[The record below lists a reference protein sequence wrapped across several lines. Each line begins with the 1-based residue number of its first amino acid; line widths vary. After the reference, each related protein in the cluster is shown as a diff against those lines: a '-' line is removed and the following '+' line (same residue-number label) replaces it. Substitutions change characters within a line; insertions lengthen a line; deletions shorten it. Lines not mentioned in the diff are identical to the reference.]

1 MESVKTGKT
10 NKVGKNT
17 EMAHTKTNKET
28 HFKQV
33 SAITNRIRS
42 IGGIFTKIAKKVRE
56 LVKKHPKKSSAALV
70 VLTPVACKRAK
81 ELDDKVQDKS
91 KQAEKENKI
100 NWWKYSGLT
109 IATSLLLAACSAGD
123 IDKQIELEQE
133 KQKTE
138 QEKKEAENAR
148 DRANKSEIE
157 LEQERQKTNKSGIE
171 LANSQIKAEQ
181 ERQKTEQEKQKA
193 NKSEIE
199 LEQQKQKTIN
209 TQRDL
214 IKEQKDFIKETE
226 QNCQEKHGQLFIKRA
241 RIKTGITTGIA
252 IEIEAECKTPK
263 PTKTNQTPIQPK
275 HLPNSKHPHSQR
287 GSKAQEL
294 IAYLLFEQ
302 KDFIIETEQ
311 KCQEKH
317 NQFFIKKA
325 GIKGG
330 AIEVEAECKTPKPTK
345 TNQTPI
351 QPKHLPNSK
360 QPHSQRG
367 SKAQELIA
375 YLQKELESLPYSQ
388 KAIAKQVDFY
398 KPSSIAYLELDPR
411 DFKVTEEW
419 QNENLKIR
427 SKAQAKMLE
436 MRKPQANLSP
446 SQSFLFVQRIFADIN
461 KEIEAAANTEKKAEK
476 VGYGYS
482 KRV

>member
-1 MESVKTGKT
+1 MESGKT

-17 EMAHTKTNKET
+17 ETANTKANKET
-28 HFKQV
+28 HFKQA
-33 SAITNRIRS
+33 SAITNTLRS
-42 IGGIFTKIAKKVRE
+42 IGGFFTKIVKKVRE
-56 LVKKHPKKSSAALV
+56 LVKKHPKKSNAALV
-70 VLTPVACKRAK
+70 VLTHVACKRAK

-91 KQAEKENKI
+91 KQAEKENQI

-109 IATSLLLAACSAGD
+109 IAASLLLAACSAGD

-138 QEKKEAENAR
+138 QEQQKTEQERQK
-148 DRANKSEIE
+148 ANRSGIE

-181 ERQKTEQEKQKA
+181 ERQKTEQEKQKT
-193 NKSEIE
+193 NKSGIE

-226 QNCQEKHGQLFIKRA
+226 QNCQEKHGQLFIKKA

-275 HLPNSKHPHSQR
+275 HLPNSK
-287 GSKAQEL
+287 
-294 IAYLLFEQ
+294 
-302 KDFIIETEQ
+302 
-311 KCQEKH
+311 
-317 NQFFIKKA
+317 
-325 GIKGG
+325 
-330 AIEVEAECKTPKPTK
+330 
-345 TNQTPI
+345 
-351 QPKHLPNSK
+351 QPR
-360 QPHSQRG
+360 SQRG

-411 DFKVTEEW
+411 DFKATEEW
-419 QNENLKIR
+419 QKENLKIR

-436 MRKPQANLSP
+436 MRNPQAHLST
-446 SQSFLFVQRIFADIN
+446 SQSLLLVQKIFADVS
-461 KEIEAAANTEKKAEK
+461 KEIEAAANTEKKVEK
-476 VGYGYS
+476 AGYGYS
-482 KRV
+482 KRM

>member
-10 NKVGKNT
+10 NKVGKNAET
-17 EMAHTKTNKET
+17 ANAKANKET
-28 HFKQV
+28 HFKQA
-33 SAITNRIRS
+33 SAITNIIRS
-42 IGGIFTKIAKKVRE
+42 IGGFFTKIAKKVRE
-56 LVKKHPKKSSAALV
+56 LVKKHPKKSKAALV
-70 VLTPVACKRAK
+70 VLTHVACRKAK

-91 KQAEKENKI
+91 KQAEKENQI

-109 IATSLLLAACSAGD
+109 IAASLLLAACSAGD

-133 KQKTE
+133 K
-138 QEKKEAENAR
+138 KEAENAR
-148 DRANKSEIE
+148 DRANKSGIE

-181 ERQKTEQEKQKA
+181 ERQKTEQEKQKT
-193 NKSEIE
+193 NKSGIE
-199 LEQQKQKTIN
+199 LEQQKQKTIS

-275 HLPNSKHPHSQR
+275 HLPNSK
-287 GSKAQEL
+287 
-294 IAYLLFEQ
+294 
-302 KDFIIETEQ
+302 
-311 KCQEKH
+311 
-317 NQFFIKKA
+317 
-325 GIKGG
+325 
-330 AIEVEAECKTPKPTK
+330 
-345 TNQTPI
+345 
-351 QPKHLPNSK
+351 QPR
-360 QPHSQRG
+360 SQRG

-411 DFKVTEEW
+411 DFNATEEW
-419 QNENLKIR
+419 QKENLKIR

-436 MRKPQANLSP
+436 
-446 SQSFLFVQRIFADIN
+446 
-461 KEIEAAANTEKKAEK
+461 
-476 VGYGYS
+476 
-482 KRV
+482 

>member
-1 MESVKTGKT
+1 MESVKTAKEK
-10 NKVGKNT
+10 KVFKNT

-33 SAITNRIRS
+33 SAITNRLKS

-56 LVKKHPKKSSAALV
+56 LVKKHPKKSKVALV
-70 VLTPVACKRAK
+70 VLTHVACKKAK

-91 KQAEKENKI
+91 KQAEKENQI

-109 IATSLLLAACSAGD
+109 IATSLLLAACSTGD

-133 KQKTE
+133 KQKANKSGIELEQERQKTE
-138 QEKKEAENAR
+138 QEKQKT
-148 DRANKSEIE
+148 NKSEIE
-157 LEQERQKTNKSGIE
+157 LEQEKQKTNKSGIE

-226 QNCQEKHGQLFIKRA
+226 QNCQEKHGQLFIKKT

-252 IEIEAECKTPK
+252 IEI
-263 PTKTNQTPIQPK
+263 
-275 HLPNSKHPHSQR
+275 
-287 GSKAQEL
+287 
-294 IAYLLFEQ
+294 
-302 KDFIIETEQ
+302 
-311 KCQEKH
+311 
-317 NQFFIKKA
+317 
-325 GIKGG
+325 
-330 AIEVEAECKTPKPTK
+330 EAECKTPKPTK

-388 KAIAKQVDFY
+388 KAIVKQVDFY

-436 MRKPQANLSP
+436 MRNVKPYPQAHLST
-446 SQSFLFVQRIFADIN
+446 SQSLLFVQKIFADIN
-461 KEIEAAANTEKKAEK
+461 KEIKVVANTEKKAEK
-476 VGYGYS
+476 AGYGYS
-482 KRV
+482 KRM

>member
-1 MESVKTGKT
+1 MELVRTGKT

-17 EMAHTKTNKET
+17 ETANTKASKEA
-28 HFKQV
+28 HFKQAN
-33 SAITNRIRS
+33 AITNMLRS
-42 IGGIFTKIAKKVRE
+42 IGSFFTKIAKKVRE
-56 LVKKHPKKSSAALV
+56 LVKKHPKKSKAALV
-70 VLTPVACKRAK
+70 VLTHAACKRAK

-91 KQAEKENKI
+91 KQAEKENQI

-109 IATSLLLAACSAGD
+109 IATSLLLAACSTGD

-133 KQKTE
+133 KQKANKSGIELEQERQKTE
-138 QEKKEAENAR
+138 QEKQK
-148 DRANKSEIE
+148 ANKSGIE

-226 QNCQEKHGQLFIKRA
+226 QNCQEKHGQLFIKKT

-275 HLPNSKHPHSQR
+275 HL
-287 GSKAQEL
+287 L
-294 IAYLLFEQ
+294 
-302 KDFIIETEQ
+302 
-311 KCQEKH
+311 
-317 NQFFIKKA
+317 
-325 GIKGG
+325 
-330 AIEVEAECKTPKPTK
+330 
-345 TNQTPI
+345 
-351 QPKHLPNSK
+351 NSK

-367 SKAQELIA
+367 SKTQELIA

-411 DFKVTEEW
+411 DFNVTEEW

-436 MRKPQANLSP
+436 MRNPQAHLST
-446 SQSFLFVQRIFADIN
+446 SQSLLFLQKIFADVN

-476 VGYGYS
+476 AGYGYS

>member
-10 NKVGKNT
+10 NKVGKNAET
-17 EMAHTKTNKET
+17 ANTKANKET
-28 HFKQV
+28 HFKQA
-33 SAITNRIRS
+33 STITNTIRS
-42 IGGIFTKIAKKVRE
+42 IGGFFTKIAKKVRE
-56 LVKKHPKKSSAALV
+56 LVKKHPKKSNAALV
-70 VLTPVACKRAK
+70 VLTHVACKRAK

-91 KQAEKENKI
+91 KQAEKENQI

-109 IATSLLLAACSAGD
+109 IAASLLLAACSAGD
-123 IDKQIELEQE
+123 TDKQIELEQE

-138 QEKKEAENAR
+138 QEQQKTEQERQK
-148 DRANKSEIE
+148 ANKSGIE

-275 HLPNSKHPHSQR
+275 HLPNSK
-287 GSKAQEL
+287 
-294 IAYLLFEQ
+294 
-302 KDFIIETEQ
+302 
-311 KCQEKH
+311 
-317 NQFFIKKA
+317 
-325 GIKGG
+325 
-330 AIEVEAECKTPKPTK
+330 
-345 TNQTPI
+345 
-351 QPKHLPNSK
+351 QPR
-360 QPHSQRG
+360 SQRG

-411 DFKVTEEW
+411 DFNVTEEW
-419 QNENLKIR
+419 QKENLKIR

-436 MRKPQANLSP
+436 MRSLKPDPQAHLST
-446 SQSFLFVQRIFADIN
+446 SQSLLFVQKIFADVS
-461 KEIEAAANTEKKAEK
+461 KEIKVVANTEKKVEK
-476 VGYGYS
+476 AGYGYS
-482 KRV
+482 KRM

>member
-17 EMAHTKTNKET
+17 ETANTKANKET

-33 SAITNRIRS
+33 SAITNTIRS
-42 IGGIFTKIAKKVRE
+42 IGGFFTKIMKKVRE
-56 LVKKHPKKSSAALV
+56 LVKKHPKKSKVALV
-70 VLTPVACKRAK
+70 VLTHAACKKAK

-109 IATSLLLAACSAGD
+109 IATSLLLAACSVGD

-138 QEKKEAENAR
+138 QEK
-148 DRANKSEIE
+148 
-157 LEQERQKTNKSGIE
+157 
-171 LANSQIKAEQ
+171 
-181 ERQKTEQEKQKA
+181 QKTEQEKQKT
-193 NKSEIE
+193 
-199 LEQQKQKTIN
+199 EQEKQKTIN
-209 TQRDL
+209 TQ
-214 IKEQKDFIKETE
+214 KDFIKYVE
-226 QNCQEKHGQLFIKRA
+226 QNCQENHG
-241 RIKTGITTGIA
+241 
-252 IEIEAECKTPK
+252 
-263 PTKTNQTPIQPK
+263 
-275 HLPNSKHPHSQR
+275 
-287 GSKAQEL
+287 
-294 IAYLLFEQ
+294 
-302 KDFIIETEQ
+302 
-311 KCQEKH
+311 
-317 NQFFIKKA
+317 QFFIKKGGIKA
-325 GIKGG
+325 GIG
-330 AIEVEAECKTPKPTK
+330 IEVEAECKTPKPTK

-360 QPHSQRG
+360 QPRSQRG

-411 DFKVTEEW
+411 DFNATEEW
-419 QNENLKIR
+419 QKENLKIR

-436 MRKPQANLSP
+436 MRSLKPDPQAHLST
-446 SQSFLFVQRIFADIN
+446 SQSLLFVQKIFADIN
-461 KEIEAAANTEKKAEK
+461 KEIKVVANTEKKAEK
-476 VGYGYS
+476 AGYGYS
-482 KRV
+482 KRM

>member
-1 MESVKTGKT
+1 MESVKTGRI
-10 NKVGKNT
+10 NKVGKNAET
-17 EMAHTKTNKET
+17 ANTKANKET

-33 SAITNRIRS
+33 SAITNTLRS

-56 LVKKHPKKSSAALV
+56 LFKKHPKKSKVALV
-70 VLTPVACKRAK
+70 VLTHAACKRAK

-91 KQAEKENKI
+91 KQAEKENQI
-100 NWWKYSGLT
+100 NWWKYSRLT
-109 IATSLLLAACSAGD
+109 IATSLLLAACSTGD

-133 KQKTE
+133 KQKANKSGIELEQERQKTE
-138 QEKKEAENAR
+138 QEKQK
-148 DRANKSEIE
+148 ANKSEIE

-226 QNCQEKHGQLFIKRA
+226 QNCQEKHGQLFIKKA

-275 HLPNSKHPHSQR
+275 HLPNSK
-287 GSKAQEL
+287 
-294 IAYLLFEQ
+294 
-302 KDFIIETEQ
+302 
-311 KCQEKH
+311 
-317 NQFFIKKA
+317 
-325 GIKGG
+325 
-330 AIEVEAECKTPKPTK
+330 
-345 TNQTPI
+345 
-351 QPKHLPNSK
+351 

-367 SKAQELIA
+367 SKAQEFIA

-398 KPSSIAYLELDPR
+398 RPSSIAYLELDPR

-436 MRKPQANLSP
+436 MRNPQAHLST
-446 SQSFLFVQRIFADIN
+446 SQSLLFVQKIFADIN
-461 KEIEAAANTEKKAEK
+461 KEIKVVANTEKKAEK
-476 VGYGYS
+476 AGYGYS
-482 KRV
+482 KRM

>member
-10 NKVGKNT
+10 NKVGKNAET
-17 EMAHTKTNKET
+17 ANTKANKET
-28 HFKQV
+28 HFKQA
-33 SAITNRIRS
+33 SAITNTLRS
-42 IGGIFTKIAKKVRE
+42 IGGFFTKIVKKVRE
-56 LVKKHPKKSSAALV
+56 LVKKHPKKSRVALV
-70 VLTPVACKRAK
+70 VLAHVACRKAK

-91 KQAEKENKI
+91 KQAEKENQI

-109 IATSLLLAACSAGD
+109 ITASLLLAACSVGD
-123 IDKQIELEQE
+123 TDKQIELEQE
-133 KQKTE
+133 KQKANKSGIELEQERQKTE
-138 QEKKEAENAR
+138 QERQKT
-148 DRANKSEIE
+148 NKSEIE

-226 QNCQEKHGQLFIKRA
+226 QNCQEKHGQLFIKKA

-275 HLPNSKHPHSQR
+275 HLPNSK
-287 GSKAQEL
+287 
-294 IAYLLFEQ
+294 
-302 KDFIIETEQ
+302 
-311 KCQEKH
+311 
-317 NQFFIKKA
+317 
-325 GIKGG
+325 
-330 AIEVEAECKTPKPTK
+330 
-345 TNQTPI
+345 
-351 QPKHLPNSK
+351 QPR
-360 QPHSQRG
+360 SQRG

-411 DFKVTEEW
+411 DFKATEEW
-419 QNENLKIR
+419 QKENLKIR

-436 MRKPQANLSP
+436 MRSLKPDPQAHLST
-446 SQSFLFVQRIFADIN
+446 SQSLLLVQKIFADVS
-461 KEIEAAANTEKKAEK
+461 KEIEAAANTEKKVEK
-476 VGYGYS
+476 
-482 KRV
+482 RM

>member
-1 MESVKTGKT
+1 MKSVKTGKT
-10 NKVGKNT
+10 NKVSKNT
-17 EMAHTKTNKET
+17 EMANTKTNKET

-33 SAITNRIRS
+33 SAITNTLRS

-56 LVKKHPKKSSAALV
+56 LFKKHPKKSKVALV
-70 VLTPVACKRAK
+70 VLTHAACKRAK

-100 NWWKYSGLT
+100 NWWKHSGLT
-109 IATSLLLAACSAGD
+109 IATSLLLAACNAGD

-133 KQKTE
+133 K
-138 QEKKEAENAR
+138 KEVENAR
-148 DRANKSEIE
+148 DRANKSGIE
-157 LEQERQKTNKSGIE
+157 LEQQRQKTEQERQKTNKSGIE

-181 ERQKTEQEKQKA
+181 ERQKT
-193 NKSEIE
+193 NKSGIE
-199 LEQQKQKTIN
+199 LEQQRQKAEQEKQKTIN

-226 QNCQEKHGQLFIKRA
+226 QNCQEKHGQLFIKKA

-252 IEIEAECKTPK
+252 IEI
-263 PTKTNQTPIQPK
+263 
-275 HLPNSKHPHSQR
+275 
-287 GSKAQEL
+287 
-294 IAYLLFEQ
+294 
-302 KDFIIETEQ
+302 
-311 KCQEKH
+311 
-317 NQFFIKKA
+317 
-325 GIKGG
+325 
-330 AIEVEAECKTPKPTK
+330 EAECKTPKPTK

-398 KPSSIAYLELDPR
+398 RPSSIAYLELDPR

-436 MRKPQANLSP
+436 MRNVKQYPQANLST
-446 SQSFLFVQRIFADIN
+446 SQSFSIIQNIVADIN
-461 KEIEAAANTEKKAEK
+461 KEIKVVANTEKKAEK
-476 VGYGYS
+476 AGYGYS
-482 KRV
+482 KRM

>member
-1 MESVKTGKT
+1 MESVKTGRT

-17 EMAHTKTNKET
+17 EMANVKTNKET

-33 SAITNRIRS
+33 SAITNTLKS
-42 IGGIFTKIAKKVRE
+42 IGGFFTKIMKRVRE
-56 LVKKHPKKSSAALV
+56 LVKKHPEKSSAALV
-70 VLTPVACKRAK
+70 VLTHVACKKAK

-91 KQAEKENKI
+91 KQAEKENQI

-109 IATSLLLAACSAGD
+109 IATSLLLAACSVGD
-123 IDKQIELEQE
+123 IDKQIEL
-133 KQKTE
+133 
-138 QEKKEAENAR
+138 
-148 DRANKSEIE
+148 
-157 LEQERQKTNKSGIE
+157 
-171 LANSQIKAEQ
+171 EQ
-181 ERQKTEQEKQKA
+181 ERQKTEQEKQKTEQEKQKTS
-193 NKSEIE
+193 NIE
-199 LEQQKQKTIN
+199 TSNQIKVEQEKQKTEQEKQKTIK
-209 TQRDL
+209 T
-214 IKEQKDFIKETE
+214 QKDFIKYME
-226 QNCQEKHGQLFIKRA
+226 QNCKENHGRFLIEKGGTKAGIG
-241 RIKTGITTGIA
+241 GIT
-252 IEIEAECKTPK
+252 IEAEAKCKTPK
-263 PTKTNQTPIQPK
+263 P
-275 HLPNSKHPHSQR
+275 
-287 GSKAQEL
+287 A
-294 IAYLLFEQ
+294 
-302 KDFIIETEQ
+302 
-311 KCQEKH
+311 
-317 NQFFIKKA
+317 
-325 GIKGG
+325 
-330 AIEVEAECKTPKPTK
+330 K

-436 MRKPQANLSP
+436 MRNPQAHLSA
-446 SQSFLFVQRIFADIN
+446 SQSLLFIQKIFADIN

-476 VGYGYS
+476 MSYGYS
-482 KRV
+482 KRM

>member
-1 MESVKTGKT
+1 MKSVKTGKT
-10 NKVGKNT
+10 NKVEKNAET
-17 EMAHTKTNKET
+17 ADTKANKGT

-33 SAITNRIRS
+33 STIANTLRS
-42 IGGIFTKIAKKVRE
+42 IGGIFTKIAKRVRG
-56 LVKKHPKKSSAALV
+56 LVKKHPKKSRAALV
-70 VLTPVACKRAK
+70 VLAHVACKKAK

-91 KQAEKENKI
+91 KQAEKENQI

-109 IATSLLLAACSAGD
+109 IAASLLLAACSVGD
-123 IDKQIELEQE
+123 IDKQIEL
-133 KQKTE
+133 E

-148 DRANKSEIE
+148 DRANKSGIE

-193 NKSEIE
+193 NKSAIE

-226 QNCQEKHGQLFIKRA
+226 QNCQEKHGQLFIKKA

-275 HLPNSKHPHSQR
+275 HLPNSK
-287 GSKAQEL
+287 
-294 IAYLLFEQ
+294 
-302 KDFIIETEQ
+302 
-311 KCQEKH
+311 
-317 NQFFIKKA
+317 
-325 GIKGG
+325 
-330 AIEVEAECKTPKPTK
+330 
-345 TNQTPI
+345 
-351 QPKHLPNSK
+351 QPR
-360 QPHSQRG
+360 SQRG

-436 MRKPQANLSP
+436 MRNPQAHLST
-446 SQSFLFVQRIFADIN
+446 SQSLLFIQKIFADVS
-461 KEIEAAANTEKKAEK
+461 KEIEAVANTEKKAEK
-476 VGYGYS
+476 AGYGYS
-482 KRV
+482 KRM

>member
-1 MESVKTGKT
+1 MGSVKTGKT

-28 HFKQV
+28 HFKRV
-33 SAITNRIRS
+33 GAITNILRS

-56 LVKKHPKKSSAALV
+56 LVKKHPKKSNVALV
-70 VLTPVACKRAK
+70 VLIHAACKRAK

-91 KQAEKENKI
+91 KQAEKENRI

-109 IATSLLLAACSAGD
+109 IATSLLLVACSAGD

-133 KQKTE
+133 KQKANKSGIELEQERQKTE
-138 QEKKEAENAR
+138 QEKQK
-148 DRANKSEIE
+148 ANKSEIE

-226 QNCQEKHGQLFIKRA
+226 QNCQEKHGQLFIKKA

-263 PTKTNQTPIQPK
+263 P
-275 HLPNSKHPHSQR
+275 
-287 GSKAQEL
+287 A
-294 IAYLLFEQ
+294 
-302 KDFIIETEQ
+302 
-311 KCQEKH
+311 
-317 NQFFIKKA
+317 
-325 GIKGG
+325 
-330 AIEVEAECKTPKPTK
+330 K

-436 MRKPQANLSP
+436 MRNPQANLSP
-446 SQSFLFVQRIFADIN
+446 FQSFSIIQEIVADIN

>member
-1 MESVKTGKT
+1 MESVKTGRT

-33 SAITNRIRS
+33 SAITNRLKS
-42 IGGIFTKIAKKVRE
+42 IGGIFTKIVKKVRE
-56 LVKKHPKKSSAALV
+56 LIKKYPEKSSAALV
-70 VLTPVACKRAK
+70 VLTHVACKKAK

-91 KQAEKENKI
+91 KQAEKENQI

-109 IATSLLLAACSAGD
+109 IATSLLLAACSTGD

-133 KQKTE
+133 KQKANKSGIELEQERQKTE
-138 QEKKEAENAR
+138 QEKQK
-148 DRANKSEIE
+148 ANKSEIE

-226 QNCQEKHGQLFIKRA
+226 QNCQEKHGQLFIKKT

-252 IEIEAECKTPK
+252 IEI
-263 PTKTNQTPIQPK
+263 
-275 HLPNSKHPHSQR
+275 
-287 GSKAQEL
+287 
-294 IAYLLFEQ
+294 
-302 KDFIIETEQ
+302 
-311 KCQEKH
+311 
-317 NQFFIKKA
+317 
-325 GIKGG
+325 
-330 AIEVEAECKTPKPTK
+330 EAECKTPKPTK

-388 KAIAKQVDFY
+388 KAIAKQVNFY
-398 KPSSIAYLELDPR
+398 RPSSIAYLELDPR

-446 SQSFLFVQRIFADIN
+446 FQSFSILQNIVADIN
-461 KEIEAAANTEKKAEK
+461 KEIKVVANTEKKVEK
-476 VGYGYS
+476 AGYGYS

>member
-17 EMAHTKTNKET
+17 ETADTKANKET
-28 HFKQV
+28 HFKQAN
-33 SAITNRIRS
+33 AITNMIRS
-42 IGGIFTKIAKKVRE
+42 IGSFFTKIAKRVRE
-56 LVKKHPKKSSAALV
+56 LVKKHPKKSRAALV
-70 VLTPVACKRAK
+70 VLTHVACRKAK

-91 KQAEKENKI
+91 KQAEKENQI

-109 IATSLLLAACSAGD
+109 IATSLLLAACSVGD
-123 IDKQIELEQE
+123 TDKQIELEQE
-133 KQKTE
+133 KQEANKSGIELEQQRQKTE
-138 QEKKEAENAR
+138 QERQKT
-148 DRANKSEIE
+148 NKSEIE

-193 NKSEIE
+193 NKSAIE

-226 QNCQEKHGQLFIKRA
+226 QNCQEKHGQLFIKKA

-275 HLPNSKHPHSQR
+275 HLPNSKQPRSQR
-287 GSKAQEL
+287 GSRAQE
-294 IAYLLFEQ
+294 F
-302 KDFIIETEQ
+302 
-311 KCQEKH
+311 
-317 NQFFIKKA
+317 
-325 GIKGG
+325 
-330 AIEVEAECKTPKPTK
+330 
-345 TNQTPI
+345 
-351 QPKHLPNSK
+351 
-360 QPHSQRG
+360 
-367 SKAQELIA
+367 IA

-411 DFKVTEEW
+411 DFNVAEEW
-419 QNENLKIR
+419 QKENLKIR

-436 MRKPQANLSP
+436 MRSLKPDPQAHLST
-446 SQSFLFVQRIFADIN
+446 SQSLLLVQKIFADVS
-461 KEIEAAANTEKKAEK
+461 KEIKVVANTEKKVEK
-476 VGYGYS
+476 AGYGYS
-482 KRV
+482 KRM

>member
-1 MESVKTGKT
+1 MKSVKTGKT

-17 EMAHTKTNKET
+17 EMANTKKNKET
-28 HFKQV
+28 HFKQA
-33 SAITNRIRS
+33 SAITNTLRS
-42 IGGIFTKIAKKVRE
+42 IGGIFTKIMKRVRE
-56 LVKKHPKKSSAALV
+56 LVKKHPKKSNAALV
-70 VLTPVACKRAK
+70 VLTHVACKKAK

-91 KQAEKENKI
+91 KQAEKENQI
-100 NWWKYSGLT
+100 HWWKHSGLT
-109 IATSLLLAACSAGD
+109 IATSLLLAACNAGD

-133 KQKTE
+133 K
-138 QEKKEAENAR
+138 KEVENAR
-148 DRANKSEIE
+148 DRANKSGIE
-157 LEQERQKTNKSGIE
+157 LEQQRQKTEQERQKTNKSGIE

-181 ERQKTEQEKQKA
+181 ERQKT
-193 NKSEIE
+193 NKSGIE
-199 LEQQKQKTIN
+199 LEQQRQKAEQEKQKTIN

-226 QNCQEKHGQLFIKRA
+226 QNCQEKHGQLFIKKT

-263 PTKTNQTPIQPK
+263 P
-275 HLPNSKHPHSQR
+275 
-287 GSKAQEL
+287 A
-294 IAYLLFEQ
+294 
-302 KDFIIETEQ
+302 
-311 KCQEKH
+311 
-317 NQFFIKKA
+317 
-325 GIKGG
+325 
-330 AIEVEAECKTPKPTK
+330 K

-360 QPHSQRG
+360 QPRSQRG

-388 KAIAKQVDFY
+388 KAIAKQVNFY

-419 QNENLKIR
+419 QKENLKIR

-436 MRKPQANLSP
+436 MRNVKPDPQAHLP
-446 SQSFLFVQRIFADIN
+446 TSQSLSIIQNIVADIS

-476 VGYGYS
+476 AGYGYS

>member
-17 EMAHTKTNKET
+17 ETANAKANKET
-28 HFKQV
+28 HFKQA
-33 SAITNRIRS
+33 SAITNMIRS
-42 IGGIFTKIAKKVRE
+42 IGGFFTKIAKKVRG
-56 LVKKHPKKSSAALV
+56 LVKKHPKKSRAALV
-70 VLTPVACKRAK
+70 VLTHVACKKAK

-91 KQAEKENKI
+91 KQAEKENQI

-109 IATSLLLAACSAGD
+109 IATSLLLAACSVGD

-133 KQKTE
+133 KQEANKSGIELEQQRQKTE
-138 QEKKEAENAR
+138 QERQKT
-148 DRANKSEIE
+148 NKSEIE

-226 QNCQEKHGQLFIKRA
+226 QNCQEKHGQLFIKKA

-275 HLPNSKHPHSQR
+275 HLPNSKQPRSQR
-287 GSKAQEL
+287 GSKAQE
-294 IAYLLFEQ
+294 F
-302 KDFIIETEQ
+302 
-311 KCQEKH
+311 
-317 NQFFIKKA
+317 
-325 GIKGG
+325 
-330 AIEVEAECKTPKPTK
+330 
-345 TNQTPI
+345 
-351 QPKHLPNSK
+351 
-360 QPHSQRG
+360 
-367 SKAQELIA
+367 IA
-375 YLQKELESLPYSQ
+375 YLQKELEFLPYSQ
-388 KAIAKQVDFY
+388 KAIAKQVNFY

-419 QNENLKIR
+419 QKENLKIR

-436 MRKPQANLSP
+436 MRNPQAHLP
-446 SQSFLFVQRIFADIN
+446 TSQSLLLVQKIFADVS
-461 KEIEAAANTEKKAEK
+461 KEIKVVANTEKKAEK
-476 VGYGYS
+476 AGYGYS

>member
-10 NKVGKNT
+10 NKVSKNT
-17 EMAHTKTNKET
+17 EMANTKTNKET
-28 HFKQV
+28 HFKQA
-33 SAITNRIRS
+33 SAITNMFRS

-56 LVKKHPKKSSAALV
+56 LVKKHPKKSRAALV
-70 VLTPVACKRAK
+70 VLTHVACKKAK

-91 KQAEKENKI
+91 KQAEKEDKI

-138 QEKKEAENAR
+138 QEQQKTEQERQK
-148 DRANKSEIE
+148 ANKSGIE
-157 LEQERQKTNKSGIE
+157 LEQERQKTEQERQKTNKSGIE

-181 ERQKTEQEKQKA
+181 ERQKA

-226 QNCQEKHGQLFIKRA
+226 QNCQEKRGQLFIKKA

-275 HLPNSKHPHSQR
+275 HLPNSKQPRSQR

-294 IAYLLFEQ
+294 I
-302 KDFIIETEQ
+302 T
-311 KCQEKH
+311 
-317 NQFFIKKA
+317 
-325 GIKGG
+325 
-330 AIEVEAECKTPKPTK
+330 
-345 TNQTPI
+345 
-351 QPKHLPNSK
+351 
-360 QPHSQRG
+360 
-367 SKAQELIA
+367 

-388 KAIAKQVDFY
+388 KAIARQVDFY

-436 MRKPQANLSP
+436 MRNVKPDPQAHLST
-446 SQSFLFVQRIFADIN
+446 SQSLLFVQKIFADVS
-461 KEIEAAANTEKKAEK
+461 KEIKVVANTEKKVEK
-476 VGYGYS
+476 AGYGYS
-482 KRV
+482 KRM

>member
-17 EMAHTKTNKET
+17 EMANTKANKET
-28 HFKQV
+28 HFKQASV
-33 SAITNRIRS
+33 ITNTLRS
-42 IGGIFTKIAKKVRE
+42 IGGFFTKIMKRVRE
-56 LVKKHPKKSSAALV
+56 LVKKHPKKSNVALV
-70 VLTPVACKRAK
+70 VLTHVACKRAK

-91 KQAEKENKI
+91 KQAEKENQI

-109 IATSLLLAACSAGD
+109 IATSLLLAACNVGD

-133 KQKTE
+133 K
-138 QEKKEAENAR
+138 KEVENAR
-148 DRANKSEIE
+148 DRANKSGIE
-157 LEQERQKTNKSGIE
+157 LEQERQKTEQERQKTNKSGME

-181 ERQKTEQEKQKA
+181 ERQKT
-193 NKSEIE
+193 NKSGIE
-199 LEQQKQKTIN
+199 LEQQRQKAEQEKQKTIN

-226 QNCQEKHGQLFIKRA
+226 QNCQEKHGQLFIKKT

-263 PTKTNQTPIQPK
+263 P
-275 HLPNSKHPHSQR
+275 
-287 GSKAQEL
+287 A
-294 IAYLLFEQ
+294 
-302 KDFIIETEQ
+302 
-311 KCQEKH
+311 
-317 NQFFIKKA
+317 
-325 GIKGG
+325 
-330 AIEVEAECKTPKPTK
+330 K

-367 SKAQELIA
+367 SKTQELIA

-436 MRKPQANLSP
+436 MRNPQAHLP
-446 SQSFLFVQRIFADIN
+446 TSQSLLFVQKIFADVN
-461 KEIEAAANTEKKAEK
+461 KEIKVVANTEKKVEK
-476 VGYGYS
+476 AGYGYS